1 MSSLPP
7 NPPNTVGIPFDVGR
21 ELRNL
26 YSQIQ
31 ALTLQLQGQGY
42 LTKAQAD
49 ALYAPPLP
57 VVKKALEAGSSLQL
71 NLTGL
76 SGLTAQPQQGGAP
89 LLPTAPVQ
97 GSPAAQD
104 GAIYRTLTG
113 GSSVLRFWNGAT
125 DPGVDTPISAAGIV
139 TVRKNNTTTIGSE
152 GTLDFIEGSG
162 ITLTMTDTAGEI
174 RITPSVG
181 VIALSSLPAPYA
193 SILTASAILDF
204 PSTAPS
210 DYADLTL
217 TVTGALD
224 GDLVILGVPN
234 SCASVIA
241 SSWSAW
247 VDSSNS
253 VTIRFSN
260 WNPNLPFADPPSATF
275 KVAVLHF

>member
-7 NPPNTVGIPFDVGR
+7 NPPNTVGISFDVGR

-31 ALTLQLQGQGY
+31 AITLQLQGQGY

-49 ALYAPPLP
+49 AIYAPPLP
-57 VVKKALEAGSSLQL
+57 AIKKALEAGSTLQL
-71 NLTGL
+71 NVTGL
-76 SGLTAQPQQGGAP
+76 SGLLAQPQQGGAP

-104 GAIYRTLTG
+104 GAIYRTVTG

-162 ITLTMTDTAGEI
+162 ITLTMTNTAGEI

-193 SILTASAILDF
+193 SILTASAVIDF
-204 PSTAPS
+204 GITGPQSSSTENI
-210 DYADLTL
+210 
-217 TVTGALD
+217 TVTGAVVN
-224 GDLVILGVPN
+224 DLVILGTPIDAVEAD
-234 SCASVIA
+234 SCYTAYVSAADVVSIRLNNYSTGNIDP
-241 SSWSAW
+241 SSG
-247 VDSSNS
+247 
-253 VTIRFSN
+253 
-260 WNPNLPFADPPSATF
+260 TF

>member
-31 ALTLQLQGQGY
+31 AITLQLQGQGY

-49 ALYAPPLP
+49 AIYAPPLP
-57 VVKKALEAGSSLQL
+57 AIKKALEAGSSLQL
-71 NLTGL
+71 NVTGL
-76 SGLTAQPQQGGAP
+76 SGLLAQPQQGGAP

-104 GAIYRTLTG
+104 GAIYRTVTG

-125 DPGVDTPISAAGIV
+125 DPGVDTPITAAGIV

-174 RITPSVG
+174 RITPAVSL
-181 VIALSSLPAPYA
+181 ALANLPTPYA
-193 SILTASAILDF
+193 SIKTASAVLDF
-204 PSTAPS
+204 PNTSPQS
-210 DYADLTL
+210 SSDLTIA
-217 TVTGALD
+217 VIGAVVN
-224 GDLVILGVPN
+224 DLVILGVPIDAVEAD
-234 SCASVIA
+234 SCYTAFVNAADVVVCRFNNYSA
-241 SSWSAW
+241 GNLDPSSG
-247 VDSSNS
+247 
-253 VTIRFSN
+253 
-260 WNPNLPFADPPSATF
+260 TF

>member
-31 ALTLQLQGQGY
+31 AITLQLQGQGY

-49 ALYAPPLP
+49 ALYAPPIP
-57 VVKKALEAGSSLQL
+57 AIKTALQAGSVQQL
-71 NLTGL
+71 NVTGL
-76 SGLTAQPQQGGAP
+76 SGLLAQPQQGGAP
-89 LLPTAPVQ
+89 LLPTAPIQ

-104 GAIYRTLTG
+104 GAIYRTVTG

-125 DPGVDTPISAAGIV
+125 DPGVDTPITAAGIV

-181 VIALSSLPAPYA
+181 VIALSSLPAPYT
-193 SILTASAILDF
+193 SILTASAVIDF
-204 PSTAPS
+204 GNTSAQSSSTENI
-210 DYADLTL
+210 
-217 TVTGALD
+217 TVTGAVVN
-224 GDLVILGVPN
+224 DLVILGTPIDAVEAD
-234 SCASVIA
+234 SCYTAYVIA
-241 SSWSAW
+241 ANTVAVRFNNYSA
-247 VDSSNS
+247 VD
-253 VTIRFSN
+253 I
-260 WNPNLPFADPPSATF
+260 DPASATF